1 MPKLNS
7 DARKT
12 SLTKD
17 APRPETGAGH
27 MAQSADIPANSPD
40 TRTTHIT
47 SPNTA
52 NGPCSTGR
60 NFSLMNSLLSLSHSA
75 VSFVSNDILFLSGC
89 KLDIGCNSS
98 IKWTSRILISQFPPL
113 LNKSCDKVYGLRNY
127 FCLRI
132 FNFWCAVAGIEWNFF
147 SNQQKNWRY
156 FLLKSDL

>member
-1 MPKLNS
+1 
-7 DARKT
+7 
-12 SLTKD
+12 
-17 APRPETGAGH
+17 

-113 LNKSCDKVYGLRNY
+113 LNKSCDKVY
-127 FCLRI
+127 
-132 FNFWCAVAGIEWNFF
+132 A
-147 SNQQKNWRY
+147 
-156 FLLKSDL
+156 